1 MENSKYNYGFKTV
14 AVLLQ
19 MVFIMVVIVIFSLLS
34 NLFERSMLSFRD
46 LGNSSFFR
54 SSYYMDT
61 VAEEVKDLVIYLQLK
76 ENAQK
81 TELQT
86 EKYKKMK
93 LKFDNGESNFYY
105 WFSSRDDVYTNMEGA
120 PSQDEALSYAKGLG
134 SYFYYDDS
142 TVTFQG
148 DFLFLDR
155 ISNIEIL
162 RLFGRQA
169 GGGSLITA
177 VDETLPK
184 EDAIKNAQSAY
195 DTYIPWVKTGVAASI
210 VSLLCFVLS
219 MIYITLAT
227 GRNSEDDNIHL
238 HRIDYIPGELLFVAF
253 LAFVMGLFAFCA
265 RLGRQSFSISSSLI
279 LTGTLVFLSDV
290 FLLTL
295 YMSFVRRIKA
305 DIFVSCSL
313 ASRSMHILKQTV
325 RRQHVL
331 SWAMIRLFI
340 CTVLELFFIWE
351 AAFSRRKW
359 ALAGSLAV
367 FLYLAFD
374 ALKLA
379 NARKKILEGVLEIGS
394 GKLGYKFDTREFD
407 GDYKELAE
415 KINGIGEGLFT
426 AVEENVKNERLKTEL
441 ITNVSHDI
449 KTPLTSIIN
458 YIDLIKME
466 KIENENLEN
475 YVGILEKKS
484 QRLKQLAEDLVEVS
498 QITSGNIRL
507 DMQPINMV
515 ELIYQTGGEFNEIF
529 EDLGLTIVTRLPKDP
544 VIIMADGNR
553 IWRVI
558 QNLYNNAAKY
568 ALKDTRIYVEL
579 KKTEGMAE
587 FSIKDISA
595 HEIHQTAQDLSERF
609 VRGDESRG
617 TTEGSGLGLSIAR
630 NLTNLMGGTFE
641 IVLDGDLFT
650 VSITFPLINP

>member
-1 MENSKYNYGFKTV
+1 MENGKYNYGFKTV

-19 MVFIMVVIVIFSLLS
+19 MVFITLVIVIFSLLS

-46 LGNSSFFR
+46 LGNNSFFH
-54 SSYYMDT
+54 SSYYMET
-61 VAEEVKDLVIYLQLK
+61 VAEELKELVMYLQLQD
-76 ENAQK
+76 ESVRD
-81 TELQT
+81 EMGT
-86 EKYKKMK
+86 EKYKKLK
-93 LKFDNGESNFYY
+93 LKFDNGDSNFYY
-105 WFSSRDDVYTNMEGA
+105 WFSQGDDVYTNMPEEL
-120 PSQDEALSYAKGLG
+120 SREEAIGRAKEMG
-134 SYFYYDDS
+134 SYFYYDDAAI
-142 TVTFQG
+142 TFQG
-148 DFLFLDR
+148 NFLFLDR

-162 RLFGRQA
+162 RLFGQGT
-169 GGGSLITA
+169 GGGSLIAA
-177 VDETLPK
+177 VDESLPAQ
-184 EDAIKNAQSAY
+184 DAISEAADIYN
-195 DTYIPWVKTGVAASI
+195 TYIPWVKTGIVAAI

-219 MIYITLAT
+219 LIYITLAT
-227 GRNSEDDNIHL
+227 GRNGRDDAIHL
-238 HRIDYIPGELLFVAF
+238 HRIDYVPAELLFTAF
-253 LAFVMGLFAFCA
+253 LVFVMALFAFCA
-265 RLGRQSFSISSSLI
+265 RLGSQSFTISSSMV

-295 YMSFVRRIKA
+295 YLSFVRRIKA

-313 ASRSMHILKQTV
+313 ASRAMHILKEGV
-325 RRQHVL
+325 KRQRVL
-331 SWAMIRLFI
+331 SWAIIRLLV
-340 CTVLELFFIWE
+340 CTVLELIFIWE
-351 AAFSRRKW
+351 AAVGQRRW

-374 ALKLA
+374 MLKQA
-379 NARKKILEGVLEIGS
+379 NLRKKLLEGIMEIGS
-394 GKLGYKFDTREFD
+394 GKLDYKFDLREFD
-407 GDYKELAE
+407 GDYRELAE
-415 KINGIGEGLFT
+415 KINGIGEGLHT
-426 AVEENVKNERLKTEL
+426 AVEKNVKNERLKTEL

-466 KIENENLEN
+466 QIENENLEN
-475 YVGILEKKS
+475 YVDILEKKS

-498 QITSGNIRL
+498 QITSGNILL

-544 VIIMADGNR
+544 VIILADGNR

-579 KKTEGMAE
+579 KKTEETAE

-595 HEIHQTAQDLSERF
+595 HEIRKTAQDLSERF

-617 TTEGSGLGLSIAR
+617 TEGSGLGLSIAR
-630 NLTNLMGGTFE
+630 SLTNMMGGTFE
-641 IVLDGDLFT
+641 IRLDGDLFT
-650 VSITFPLINP
+650 VSITFPVINP

>member
-1 MENSKYNYGFKTV
+1 MEHSKYNFGFKTV

-46 LGNSSFFR
+46 LGNSSFFH
-54 SSYYMDT
+54 SSYYMET
-61 VAEEVKDLVIYLQLK
+61 VAEEIRDLVIYLQLK
-76 ENAQK
+76 DTSEQ

-93 LKFDNGESNFYY
+93 LKFDNGDSNFYY
-105 WFSSRDDVYTNMEGA
+105 WFALDGDVSTNMPGGLSKE
-120 PSQDEALSYAKGLG
+120 EALSHAKELG
-134 SYFYYDDS
+134 SYFYYDDTAIS
-142 TVTFQG
+142 FQG
-148 DFLFLDR
+148 NFLFLDR

-162 RLFGRQA
+162 RLFSQGAA
-169 GGGSLITA
+169 GGSFITA
-177 VDETLPK
+177 VDESLPK
-184 EDAIKNAQSAY
+184 NDKIKDARDEYN
-195 DTYIPWVKTGVAASI
+195 TYIPWVKTGIGAAI
-210 VSLLCFVLS
+210 ISLLCFVLS
-219 MIYITLAT
+219 LIYITLAT
-227 GRNSEDDNIHL
+227 GRNGEDDKIHL
-238 HRIDYIPGELLFVAF
+238 HRIDYIPGELLCAAF

-313 ASRSMHILKQTV
+313 ASRSMRILKESI
-325 RRQHVL
+325 RRQRLV

-340 CTVLELFFIWE
+340 CTVLEVFFVWE
-351 AAFSRRKW
+351 AAFFGKRW
-359 ALAGSLAV
+359 ALAGSLAI
-367 FLYLAFD
+367 FLYLSFD

-394 GKLGYKFDTREFD
+394 GKLDYKFDTREFD

-415 KINGIGEGLFT
+415 KINGIGEGLYT

-466 KIENENLEN
+466 QIENENLEN
-475 YVGILEKKS
+475 YVSILEKKS

-498 QITSGNIRL
+498 QITSGNILL

-544 VIIMADGNR
+544 VIILADGNR

-579 KKTEGMAE
+579 KKTEATAE

-617 TTEGSGLGLSIAR
+617 TEGSGLGLSIAR

>member
-19 MVFIMVVIVIFSLLS
+19 MVFITVVIVIFSLLS

-46 LGNSSFFR
+46 LGNDSFFH
-54 SSYYMDT
+54 SSYYMET
-61 VAEEVKDLVIYLQLK
+61 VAGEIKELVVYLQLL
-76 ENAQK
+76 NRDGR
-81 TELQT
+81 TEQET
-86 EKYKKMK
+86 EKYKRLK
-93 LKFDNGESNFYY
+93 LKFDNGDSNFYY
-105 WFSSRDDVYTNMEGA
+105 WFSHGDAVFTNMQKGLSRE
-120 PSQDEALSYAKGLG
+120 EALGRAKEMG
-134 SYFYYDDS
+134 SYFYYDD
-142 TVTFQG
+142 TEITFQG
-148 DFLFLDR
+148 NFLFLDR

-162 RLFGRQA
+162 RLFGQGT

-177 VDETLPK
+177 VDESLPEK
-184 EDAIKNAQSAY
+184 DTIADAAEVYN
-195 DTYIPWVKTGVAASI
+195 TYIPWVKTGIVAAI
-210 VSLLCFVLS
+210 LSLLGFVLS
-219 MIYITLAT
+219 LIYITLAT
-227 GRNSEDDNIHL
+227 GKNGRDDEIHL
-238 HRIDYIPGELLFVAF
+238 HRIDYIPAELLFAAF
-253 LAFVMGLFAFCA
+253 LMFVMALFAFCA
-265 RLGRQSFSISSSLI
+265 RLGSQSFSLSSSMVLN
-279 LTGTLVFLSDV
+279 GTLVFLSDV

-295 YMSFVRRIKA
+295 YLSFVRRIKA

-313 ASRSMHILKQTV
+313 ASRSMRILKEGM
-325 RRQHVL
+325 RRQRVF
-331 SWAMIRLFI
+331 SWAMVQLFM
-340 CTVLELFFIWE
+340 CTVLELFFVWE
-351 AAFSRRKW
+351 ALFQDARW
-359 ALAGSLAV
+359 ALVGSLAV

-374 ALKLA
+374 TLKRA
-379 NARKKILEGVLEIGS
+379 NLRKKLLEGILEIGG
-394 GKLGYKFDTREFD
+394 GKLDYKFDVREFD
-407 GDYKELAE
+407 GDYRELAE
-415 KINGIGEGLFT
+415 KINGIGEGLHT

-475 YVGILEKKS
+475 YVSILEKKS

-498 QITSGNIRL
+498 QVTSGNILL

-544 VIIMADGNR
+544 VIILADGNR

-579 KKTEGMAE
+579 KKTEGTAE

-595 HEIHQTAQDLSERF
+595 HEIHKTAQDLSERF

-617 TTEGSGLGLSIAR
+617 TEGSGLGLSIAR

-641 IVLDGDLFT
+641 IQLDGDLFT
-650 VSITFPLINP
+650 VSITFPVINP